1 MGTHHTKLK
10 TEEPTTMKNPIF
22 PYTEEHETITD
33 TLGHTTGTIHTIR
46 CNTCTWEHTEHT
58 NTGNALTILDAQ
70 LEARQKYAKHH
81 QQKHYQQKHQ
91 PQQTHTAL
99 AEVTA

>member
-1 MGTHHTKLK
+1 
-10 TEEPTTMKNPIF
+10 MKNPIF

-58 NTGNALTILDAQ
+58 NTG
-70 LEARQKYAKHH
+70 KYAKHH
-81 QQKHYQQKHQ
+81 QQKHQ